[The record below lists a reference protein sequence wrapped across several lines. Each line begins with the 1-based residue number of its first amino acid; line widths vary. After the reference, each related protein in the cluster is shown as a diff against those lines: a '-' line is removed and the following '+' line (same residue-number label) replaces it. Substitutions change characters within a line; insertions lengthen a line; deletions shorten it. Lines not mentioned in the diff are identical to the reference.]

1 MATTPAPAE
10 PASIG
15 TMGRLTGV
23 LFSPKETLADIARHP
38 SWIAP
43 LVLLCLVNLA
53 IIAIF
58 TQRVGWVSFMQKK
71 IDESSQ
77 AQQLSPEQR
86 QQRVEVG
93 ARVAPYT
100 GAIFGVLGIVVV
112 TLIVAGV
119 LLGAFNAMASAN
131 LNFKAAMGIT
141 AHALM
146 PGFIGG
152 LLGILILFLK
162 DPTTID
168 IEHLVA
174 ANLGALVPD
183 GSAKWLVTLASSFDL
198 FTFWVIALLAI
209 GFSVAN
215 PKKITMGRA
224 FGVVI
229 ALWTVIVIIRVGIAA
244 AFS

>member
-1 MATTPAPAE
+1 MATTPAQVE

-23 LFSPKETLADIARHP
+23 LFSPKATFADIARRP

-53 IIAIF
+53 IVAIF
-58 TQRVGWVSFMQKK
+58 TQRVGWTSFMQKK

-86 QQRVEVG
+86 QQRVEMG
-93 ARVAPYT
+93 AKVAPYT

-112 TLIVAGV
+112 TLIAAGV

-152 LLGILILFLK
+152 LLGILVLFLK
-162 DPTTID
+162 DPATVD

-174 ANLGALVPD
+174 TNLGALVPD
-183 GSAKWLVTLASSFDL
+183 GSAKWLTTLASSFDL
-198 FTFWVIALLAI
+198 FTFWIIALLAI
-209 GFSVAN
+209 GFSAAN
-215 PKKITMGRA
+215 PKKITTGRA

-229 ALWTVIVIIRVGIAA
+229 ALWVVVVIIRVGIAA